1 MKLNSLVA
9 AREFEPESKNSYT
22 IVPQEIVIR
31 LLFKS
36 FTVTIESVQLC
47 LVIFESQMDFT
58 IVVDEVGKNIVVLIA
73 SAATLQEDWTS
84 ILNEKLVPEPITVI
98 K

>member
-1 MKLNSLVA
+1 MAV
-9 AREFEPESKNSYT
+9 REFDPESKKSYT

-36 FTVTIESVQLC
+36 LIVTIESVQPC
-47 LVIFESQMDFT
+47 LVVVGSQMDFT
-58 IVVDEVGKNIVVLIA
+58 IVDNEVETNIVVSIA
-73 SAATLQEDWTS
+73 SAATLQEFQTS

>member
-1 MKLNSLVA
+1 MA

-36 FTVTIESVQLC
+36 LIVTIESVQPC
-47 LVIFESQMDFT
+47 LVVVGSQMDFT
-58 IVVDEVGKNIVVLIA
+58 IVVDEVGKNIVVSIA
-73 SAATLQEDWTS
+73 SAATLQEDQTS
-84 ILNEKLVPEPITVI
+84 ILNEKLLPEPNTVI
-98 K
+98 KKTAT